1 MFWFTSGEAIN
12 SIAPNK
18 RPPPKKIKK
27 NKNKNKNKNTPPNE
41 ILRFNVECFI
51 ETRKQSMVW
60 MEHGLQI
67 SLALLSMENKMAAGA
82 LRHARHY
89 G

>member
-1 MFWFTSGEAIN
+1 MFF
-12 SIAPNK
+12 
-18 RPPPKKIKK
+18 
-27 NKNKNKNKNTPPNE
+27 
-41 ILRFNVECFI
+41 

-82 LRHARHY
+82 LRRARHY